1 MSDLDRL
8 KNLVTQLTGGGD
20 RIERR
25 ADLHLVAASAPT
37 ASVHSRCESTFA
49 IVLQGAKQVWLGERG
64 FVAQAGDAL
73 LFPAK
78 LPLRSRVVQ
87 ASAEQPFLAIGLT
100 LNPEVALAMLDRC
113 RTIPGAPIALQPMP
127 AQDTLIEPLIR
138 LLQLWHDPDDMAV
151 LRPLIEAE
159 LAWRLA
165 SGGLG
170 GLLREIFQADGATP
184 GISRV
189 LELLHDQPG
198 RALSVEELAAVA
210 AMSVTSFHRHFRDLT
225 GASPVQYRKQL
236 RLEYARARV
245 LLEQHDIAAISL
257 SAGYASPSQFSRDY
271 RRAFGRPP
279 SADAGAR
286 RVA

>member
-8 KNLVTQLTGGGD
+8 KDLVVQLTGAGD
-20 RIERR
+20 RIERSS
-25 ADLHLVAASAPT
+25 DLHLVAASAPT
-37 ASVHSRCESTFA
+37 IPVHSRCESTFA
-49 IVLQGAKQVWLGERG
+49 IVLQGAKQVWLGERS
-64 FVAQAGDAL
+64 FVAKAGDAL
-73 LFPAK
+73 LFPAR
-78 LPLRSRVVQ
+78 LPLRSRIVQ
-87 ASAEQPFLAIGLT
+87 ASADRPFLAIGLT
-100 LNPEVALAMLDRC
+100 LNPEIALTMLDRR
-113 RTIPGAPIALQPMP
+113 RTTPRATTLQPMP
-127 AQDTLIEPLIR
+127 ADDTLIEPLVR
-138 LLQLWHDPDDMAV
+138 LLRLWHHPDDMAV
-151 LRPLIEAE
+151 LRPLIETE

-165 SGGLG
+165 SGDLG

-198 RALSVEELAAVA
+198 RSLSVEELAAVA

-245 LLEQHDIAAISL
+245 LLEQHDIASISL

-286 RVA
+286 GAA